1 MAAQPA
7 IGKAAPQSHT
17 YVGMN
22 DRALPHPAGKGERR
36 SGRDRRSPERFHL
49 TEREAEVLAL
59 VLRGRENKE
68 IAATLGVGEQSIKDH
83 VSALLQKFA
92 VPNRAAL
99 ADAGVRLD
107 LVGQIG
113 LDRAWTSQLF
123 RTAALSISIVRGPD
137 FRYVAVNE
145 TFRRLVGDRAVIG
158 RTMREVFPD
167 LRGDLFADVER
178 AYRSGTTIRLH
189 GARRSWDRGQGR
201 ESHVVDGIVQPLR
214 GDDGGVT
221 GVAIFGIDV
230 TDLVA
235 AEG

>member
-1 MAAQPA
+1 
-7 IGKAAPQSHT
+7 
-17 YVGMN
+17 MN
-22 DRALPHPAGKGERR
+22 DRPLARPAGKTERR

-49 TEREAEVLAL
+49 TDRETEVLAL
-59 VLRGRENKE
+59 VLRGLENKE
-68 IAATLGVGEQSIKDH
+68 IAAELGVGEQSIKDH

-107 LVGQIG
+107 LVGQVG

-123 RTAALSISIVRGPD
+123 RTAGLSISILRGPEL
-137 FRYVAVNE
+137 RYVAVNE
-145 TFRRLVGDRAVIG
+145 TFRRLAGDRAVIG

-167 LRGDLFADVER
+167 LRGDLVAEVER

-201 ESHVVDGIVQPLR
+201 EPHVVDGLIQPLR
-214 GDDGGVT
+214 DEDGTVN
-221 GVAIFGIDV
+221 GVAVFGIDV
-230 TDLVA
+230 TDLVEA
-235 AEG
+235 GG